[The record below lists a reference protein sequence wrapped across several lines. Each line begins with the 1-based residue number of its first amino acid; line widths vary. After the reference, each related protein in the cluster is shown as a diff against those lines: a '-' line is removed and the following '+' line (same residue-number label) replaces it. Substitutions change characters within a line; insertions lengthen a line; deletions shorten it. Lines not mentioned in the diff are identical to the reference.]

1 VTSRRPLQ
9 AILLAAGYGTRL
21 GELGR
26 RVPKPLLELGD
37 RPLADHLLEDLARI
51 PEVTE
56 LLVVTNSRFRT
67 AMEDWAGSPEER
79 APFPVRILDDGTSHP
94 GERLGAVG
102 DLAFALEQVG
112 REEAED
118 PDRLVLAGDTLPGF
132 PLEGLVTASARRPG
146 ADALLVLEEEED
158 PERLGERGVVQVDA
172 TGRITS
178 FQEKPESPKSTLT
191 ALPIY
196 LFRPDALARIQEF
209 LREGGDPDAPGTLVA
224 WLVDRVRVEGWRSPG
239 ARVDVGTPEGLE
251 AARRRFGDHGE
262 G

>member
-1 VTSRRPLQ
+1 MTSRPPLQ

-26 RVPKPLLELGD
+26 RVPKPLLELGG
-37 RPLADHLLEDLARI
+37 RPLADHLLEDLVRI

-67 AMEDWAGSPEER
+67 VMEAWAGSWEER
-79 APFPVRILDDGTSHP
+79 APFPVRLLDDGTSHP

-102 DLAFALEQVG
+102 DLAFALEQAG
-112 REEAED
+112 REGAEE

-132 PLEGLVTASARRPG
+132 PLERLLTASARRPE
-146 ADALLVLEEEED
+146 ADLLVILEEEGD
-158 PERLGERGVVQVDA
+158 PDRLGERGVVQLDCS
-172 TGRITS
+172 GRVRL
-178 FQEKPESPKSTLT
+178 FQEKPGSPVSALT

-196 LFRPDALARIQEF
+196 LFRPDALARVKDF

-239 ARVDVGTPEGLE
+239 ERVDVGTPEGLE
-251 AARRRFGDHGE
+251 AARRRFADHGE